1 MTDLVPV
8 PPVDLSRTPLRLD
21 PVPVYLEGRKS
32 PRSKRTMRQALER
45 VARVTNLP
53 LEKIRW
59 EELEYVH
66 TDAIRAR
73 LMAQY
78 GPKTVSN
85 TLVAIRGVLRTC
97 WRLGLMSNEALALAT
112 DWDAVQASRLPK
124 GREITADEL
133 AKLSAYCRPPTYSA
147 ATVQR
152 EAYGAFLGATFA
164 LLVGAGLRS
173 SEVCNLTLA
182 AYVPGETRVR
192 LIGKGDKE
200 GWGVFGEP
208 EAAALTR
215 WLVARGTLGVR
226 GGWLLAR
233 VHKNGGLAETERL
246 TTSALNHLCTDVA
259 RAAGIAHF
267 TPHDCRRT
275 YCTRLL
281 AAGMD
286 LARVQRLMR
295 HESPKTTALYDRRE
309 SDADAAARREVKL
322 WE

>member
-1 MTDLVPV
+1 MTDLVSV
-8 PPVDLSRTPLRLD
+8 PPVELSPATLRLD
-21 PVPVYLEGRKS
+21 PVAVYLEGRKS
-32 PRSKRTMRQALER
+32 PRSKRAMRQALER

-53 LEKIRW
+53 FALIRW
-59 EELEYVH
+59 EQLEYVH

-85 TLVAIRGVLRTC
+85 TLVAVRGVLRTC
-97 WRLGLMSNEALALAT
+97 WRLGLMSHEALALAT

-124 GREITADEL
+124 GREISPDEL
-133 AKLSAYCRPPTYSA
+133 TKLSMYCRA
-147 ATVQR
+147 QR
-152 EAYGAFLGATFA
+152 EAYSTFLGATFA

-173 SEVCNLTLA
+173 SEVCNLPISS
-182 AYVPGETRVR
+182 YVPGETRVR

-200 GWGVFGEP
+200 GWGVFGLTEKY
-208 EAAALTR
+208 ALQD
-215 WLVARGTLGVR
+215 WLIVRKTLDIHGN
-226 GGWLLAR
+226 WLLAR
-233 VHKNGGLAETERL
+233 VHRNGGLAESERL

-259 RAAGIAHF
+259 EAAGVAHF

-309 SDADAAARREVKL
+309 SDADAAARQEVKL